1 MFELKFEWDKNKDN
15 TNQKKHRVSF
25 SEDKTVFY
33 DGNAIE
39 FYDPD
44 HSYEENRFILLGLS
58 DKLRILVVS
67 YLYKKGKKEDIIRIF
82 STRKAT
88 KIELKSYKER

>member
-25 SEDKTVFY
+25 SEGKTVFY

-44 HSYEENRFILLGLS
+44 HSFEEDRFILLGLS
-58 DKLRILVVS
+58 VVS